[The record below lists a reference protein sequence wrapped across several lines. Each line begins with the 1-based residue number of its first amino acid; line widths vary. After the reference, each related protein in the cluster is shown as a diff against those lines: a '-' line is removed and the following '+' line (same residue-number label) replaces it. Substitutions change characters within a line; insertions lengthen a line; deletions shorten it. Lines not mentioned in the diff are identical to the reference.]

1 MGIFVENNLFEL
13 EIFFDEIYVQNISV
27 GVKIHKLGKTKLVC
41 KAKGRDFDTMSKILE
56 DSTVLNSVNG
66 SAMLRVSNFYKL
78 IIKNFI
84 MEMYVVTNE
93 TKEEVI
99 INSDNINSIHYNL
112 VKAIS
117 KKWMTMTG
125 G

>member
-1 MGIFVENNLFEL
+1 MGIFVDNSLFEF
-13 EIFFDEIYVQNISV
+13 EINFDEILIQNVLV
-27 GVKIHKLGKTKLVC
+27 GVKVSNQGKSKLVC

-66 SAMLRVSNFYKL
+66 TAMLRVSNFYKL
-78 IIKNFI
+78 IIKNFVK
-84 MEMYVVTNE
+84 EMYLITNDN
-93 TKEEVI
+93 KEEI
-99 INSDNINSIHYNL
+99 LINSDNINSIHYNL

-117 KKWMTMTG
+117 KKWMALTG

>member
-1 MGIFVENNLFEL
+1 MGIFINSSLFEF
-13 EIFFDEIYVQNISV
+13 EINFDELLIQDVLV
-27 GVKIHKLGKTKLVC
+27 GIKVSNQGKSKLIC

-66 SAMLRVSNFYKL
+66 NAMLRVSNFYKL

-84 MEMYVVTNE
+84 KEMYLITDDN
-93 TKEEVI
+93 KEEII

-117 KKWMTMTG
+117 KKWMALTG

>member
-1 MGIFVENNLFEL
+1 MGIFINSSLFEF
-13 EIFFDEIYVQNISV
+13 EINFDELLIEDVLV
-27 GVKIHKLGKTKLVC
+27 GIKVSNQGKSKLIC

-66 SAMLRVSNFYKL
+66 TAMLRVSNFYKL

-84 MEMYVVTNE
+84 KEMYLITDDN
-93 TKEEVI
+93 KEEII

-117 KKWMTMTG
+117 KKWMALTG

>member
-1 MGIFVENNLFEL
+1 MGIFINSSLFEF
-13 EIFFDEIYVQNISV
+13 EINFDELLIEDVLV
-27 GVKIHKLGKTKLVC
+27 GIKVSNQGKSKLIC

-66 SAMLRVSNFYKL
+66 TAMLRVSNFYKL

-84 MEMYVVTNE
+84 KEMYLITDDN
-93 TKEEVI
+93 KEEIV

-117 KKWMTMTG
+117 KKWMALTG

>member
-1 MGIFVENNLFEL
+1 MGIFINSSLFEF
-13 EIFFDEIYVQNISV
+13 EINFDELLIQDVLV
-27 GVKIHKLGKTKLVC
+27 GIKVSNQGKSKLIC

-66 SAMLRVSNFYKL
+66 NAMLRVSNFYKL
-78 IIKNFI
+78 IIKSFI
-84 MEMYVVTNE
+84 KEMYLITDDN
-93 TKEEVI
+93 KEEI
-99 INSDNINSIHYNL
+99 IIHSDNINSIHYNL

-117 KKWMTMTG
+117 KKWMALTG

>member
-1 MGIFVENNLFEL
+1 MGIFINSSLFEF
-13 EIFFDEIYVQNISV
+13 EINFDELLIEDVLV
-27 GVKIHKLGKTKLVC
+27 GIKVSNQGKSKLIC
-41 KAKGRDFDTMSKILE
+41 KARGRDFDTMSKILE

-66 SAMLRVSNFYKL
+66 NAMLRVSNFYKL

-84 MEMYVVTNE
+84 KEMYLITDDN
-93 TKEEVI
+93 KEEII

-117 KKWMTMTG
+117 KKWMALTG

>member
-1 MGIFVENNLFEL
+1 MGIFINSSLFEF
-13 EIFFDEIYVQNISV
+13 EINFDELLIQDVLV
-27 GVKIHKLGKTKLVC
+27 GIKVSNQGKSKLIC

-66 SAMLRVSNFYKL
+66 TAMLRVSNFYKL

-84 MEMYVVTNE
+84 KEMYLITDDN
-93 TKEEVI
+93 KEEII

-117 KKWMTMTG
+117 KKWMTLTG

>member
-1 MGIFVENNLFEL
+1 MGIFINSSLFEF
-13 EIFFDEIYVQNISV
+13 EINFDELLIEDVLV
-27 GVKIHKLGKTKLVC
+27 GIKVSNQGKSKLIC

-66 SAMLRVSNFYKL
+66 TAMLRVSNFYKL

-84 MEMYVVTNE
+84 KEMYLITDGN
-93 TKEEVI
+93 KEEII

-112 VKAIS
+112 LKSIY
-117 KKWMTMTG
+117 KKWMALTG

>member
-1 MGIFVENNLFEL
+1 MGIFINSSLFEF
-13 EIFFDEIYVQNISV
+13 EINFDELLIEDVLV
-27 GVKIHKLGKTKLVC
+27 GIKVSNQGKSKLIC

-66 SAMLRVSNFYKL
+66 TAMLRVSNFYKL

-84 MEMYVVTNE
+84 KEMYLITDGN
-93 TKEEVI
+93 KEEII

-117 KKWMTMTG
+117 KKWMALTG

>member
-1 MGIFVENNLFEL
+1 MGIFVDSNLFNF
-13 EIFFDEIYVQNISV
+13 EISFDEIIIQGVVV
-27 GVKIHKLGKTKLVC
+27 GVKINTSGNNKLIC

-56 DSTVLNSVNG
+56 DSTVLNSING

-78 IIKNFI
+78 VIKNFI
-84 MEMYVVTNE
+84 KEIYLVTENSNE
-93 TKEEVI
+93 EII

-117 KKWMTMTG
+117 KKWMSLTG

>member
-1 MGIFVENNLFEL
+1 MGIFINSSLFEF
-13 EIFFDEIYVQNISV
+13 EINFDELLIEDVLV
-27 GVKIHKLGKTKLVC
+27 GIKVSNQGKSKLIC
-41 KAKGRDFDTMSKILE
+41 KARGRDFDTMSKILE

-66 SAMLRVSNFYKL
+66 TAMLRVSNFYKL

-84 MEMYVVTNE
+84 KEMYLITDDN
-93 TKEEVI
+93 KEEII

-117 KKWMTMTG
+117 KKWMALTG

>member
-1 MGIFVENNLFEL
+1 MGIFINSSLFEF
-13 EIFFDEIYVQNISV
+13 EINFDELLIQDVLV
-27 GVKIHKLGKTKLVC
+27 GIKVSNQGKSKLIC

-66 SAMLRVSNFYKL
+66 TAMLRVSNFYKL

-84 MEMYVVTNE
+84 KEMYLITDDN
-93 TKEEVI
+93 KEEII

-117 KKWMTMTG
+117 KKWMALTG

>member
-1 MGIFVENNLFEL
+1 MGIFVDNNLFEF
-13 EIFFDEIYVQNISV
+13 EIIFDELLVKDVMVGIKISQN
-27 GVKIHKLGKTKLVC
+27 GKNKLIC

-66 SAMLRVSNFYKL
+66 NAMLRISNFYKL

-84 MEMYVVTNE
+84 KEIYLVTENS
-93 TKEEVI
+93 KEEII
-99 INSDNINSIHYNL
+99 INSDNINLIHYNL
-112 VKAIS
+112 VKAMS
-117 KKWMTMTG
+117 KKWMALTG

>member
-1 MGIFVENNLFEL
+1 MGIFINSSLFEF
-13 EIFFDEIYVQNISV
+13 EINFDELLIQDVLV
-27 GVKIHKLGKTKLVC
+27 GIKVSNQGKSKLIC

-66 SAMLRVSNFYKL
+66 NAMLRVSNFYKL
-78 IIKNFI
+78 IIKSFI
-84 MEMYVVTNE
+84 KEMYLITDDN
-93 TKEEVI
+93 KEEII

-117 KKWMTMTG
+117 KKWMALTG

>member
-1 MGIFVENNLFEL
+1 MGIFINSSLFEF
-13 EIFFDEIYVQNISV
+13 EINFDELLIQDVLV
-27 GVKIHKLGKTKLVC
+27 GIKVSNQGKSKLIC

-66 SAMLRVSNFYKL
+66 TAMLRVSNFYKL

-84 MEMYVVTNE
+84 KEMYLITDDN
-93 TKEEVI
+93 KEEIV

-117 KKWMTMTG
+117 KKWMALTG

>member
-1 MGIFVENNLFEL
+1 MGIFVDNNLFEF
-13 EIFFDEIYVQNISV
+13 EILFDEIIIQEVVV
-27 GVKIHKLGKTKLVC
+27 GVKITQNGKSKLLC
-41 KAKGRDFDTMSKILE
+41 KAKGRDFETMSKILE

-66 SAMLRVSNFYKL
+66 SAMLRVSNFYRL

-84 MEMYVVTNE
+84 KELYIITE
-93 TKEEVI
+93 STKEEI
-99 INSDNINSIHYNL
+99 NLNSDNINSIHYNL

-117 KKWMTMTG
+117 KKWMALTG

>member
-1 MGIFVENNLFEL
+1 MGIFINSSLFEF
-13 EIFFDEIYVQNISV
+13 EINFDELLIQDVLV
-27 GVKIHKLGKTKLVC
+27 GIKVSSQGKSKLIC
-41 KAKGRDFDTMSKILE
+41 KARGRDFDTMSKILE

-66 SAMLRVSNFYKL
+66 TAMLRVSNFYKL
-78 IIKNFI
+78 IIKSFI
-84 MEMYVVTNE
+84 KEMYLITDGN
-93 TKEEVI
+93 KEEII

-117 KKWMTMTG
+117 KKWMALTG

>member
-1 MGIFVENNLFEL
+1 MGIFINSSLFEF
-13 EIFFDEIYVQNISV
+13 EINFDELLIEDVLVGIKISNQ
-27 GVKIHKLGKTKLVC
+27 GKSKLIC

-66 SAMLRVSNFYKL
+66 NAMLRVSNFYKL

-84 MEMYVVTNE
+84 KEMYLITDDN
-93 TKEEVI
+93 KEEII

-117 KKWMTMTG
+117 KKWMALTG

>member
-1 MGIFVENNLFEL
+1 MGIFINSSLFEF
-13 EIFFDEIYVQNISV
+13 EINFDELLIQDVLV
-27 GVKIHKLGKTKLVC
+27 GIKVSNQGKSKLIC

-66 SAMLRVSNFYKL
+66 TAMLRVSNFYKL

-84 MEMYVVTNE
+84 KEMYLITDGN
-93 TKEEVI
+93 KEEII

-117 KKWMTMTG
+117 KKWMALTG